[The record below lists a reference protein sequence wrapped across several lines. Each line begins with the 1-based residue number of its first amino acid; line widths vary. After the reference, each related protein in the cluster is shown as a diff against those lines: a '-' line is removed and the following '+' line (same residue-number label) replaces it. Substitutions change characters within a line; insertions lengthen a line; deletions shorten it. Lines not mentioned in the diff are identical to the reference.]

1 MSQFMVKFMI
11 LFAKPDDPD
20 EFENTYND
28 FFALVERMPN
38 ITRRQVIDILG
49 SPVGETRL
57 FRILEVYFEDRD
69 TLDAALRSRPGQEA
83 GSELRRF
90 KPGSFEMVFAD
101 VYEEEGGSPPA
112 GNSTTK
118 PGS

>member
-11 LFAKPDDPD
+11 LFAKPDNPD

-28 FFALVERMPN
+28 FFALVERMPH
-38 ITRRQVIDILG
+38 IQRRQVIDILG
-49 SPVGETRL
+49 SPVGDTRL
-57 FRILEVYFEDRD
+57 FRILEVYFEDKD
-69 TLDAALRSRPGQEA
+69 ALDNALRSKPGQEA

-101 VYEEEGGSPPA
+101 VYEEAGSGPTA
-112 GNSTTK
+112 Q
-118 PGS
+118 